1 MNRAHVSWTRHASDA
16 RWTAVGEWQWA
27 RQHCRARLLV
37 VGWRKGRGVMG
48 NLTGGYM
55 GRLYG
60 EVRLTAKRSKWWQ

>member
-37 VGWRKGRGVMG
+37 VGWRKGRGG
-48 NLTGGYM
+48 DGEPHRG
-55 GRLYG
+55 LYG
-60 EVRLTAKRSKWWQ
+60 SALW